1 MVRRLARLFWEFFK
15 ISLLVVG
22 GGYAILV
29 VADDVFGRRLGWL
42 RDGELL
48 DRLPV
53 FQMVPGLIAGN
64 TAIYTGLKVAG
75 RTGAVVALTA
85 VALPSFAIFLAVS
98 CWFARIPT
106 DVPWVAYAFAGL
118 RAALTGVVFG
128 TLAKGW
134 RRSVVGVYGH
144 VTVAVAAVLLI
155 ACGVHVVAVLVAAM
169 VVGIVWALCGGAMR
183 AQDDISGGV
192 ALAPLS
198 RGWTIL
204 LAVCAAAALAALSCV
219 CGRVL
224 WTFLKFGC
232 LGFGGGFVLVP
243 VYLQEFVGE
252 GAPLLQLSEETFSN
266 LMALTQTTPGPVSV
280 NAATFFGYRMAGV
293 LGAAVAT
300 GALLL
305 PSLVLLTAALTG
317 LEHWKRSRIVRGV
330 LWGVRPAT
338 NALLLKAGIAFG
350 GMSVWSWTG
359 GWTVTVSSFSLA
371 LAGFA
376 GWAIVKGRLSIMVT
390 IVFCAVLGC
399 IGGILGAL

>member
-1 MVRRLARLFWEFFK
+1 MARRLTRLFWEWFR

-29 VADDVFGRRLGWL
+29 VADDVFGRKLGWL
-42 RDGELL
+42 REGELL

-75 RTGAVVALTA
+75 RTGGVVALTA
-85 VALPSFAIFLAVS
+85 VALPSFLIFLGVS
-98 CWFARIPT
+98 CWFAQIPT
-106 DVPWVAYAFAGL
+106 EVPWVAHAFEGL

-155 ACGVHVVAVLVAAM
+155 ACGAHVVAVLVAAM
-169 VVGIVWALCGGAMR
+169 GVGILWALCGGGMR
-183 AQDDISGGV
+183 VQDDLSGGV
-192 ALAPLS
+192 VLEPLPWG
-198 RGWTIL
+198 RRVL
-204 LAVCAAAALAALSCV
+204 LAAVSLGVLVVLSCV
-219 CGRVL
+219 YGRVL

-243 VYLQEFVGE
+243 VYLQEFVGAQ
-252 GAPLLQLSEETFSN
+252 APLLQLPAETFSN

-280 NAATFFGYRMAGV
+280 NAATFFGYRLAGV
-293 LGAAVAT
+293 AGAAVAT
-300 GALLL
+300 GALLV

-317 LEHWKRSRIVRGV
+317 MERWKRSRFVQGL

-338 NALLLKAGIAFG
+338 NALLLKAGLAFG
-350 GMSVWSWTG
+350 GMSVWSWAGTG
-359 GWTVTVSSFSLA
+359 SLELHPTSLA
-371 LAGFA
+371 LACLA
-376 GWAIVKGRLSIMVT
+376 GWAVARGRLSVMAT
-390 IVFCAVLGC
+390 IALCAVLGC
-399 IGGILGAL
+399 LAGLF